1 MSQWHKGRVQWF
13 DKLSGEGVVV
23 GDDGQSYYVH
33 YSTIVSQKE
42 RSPTTKTDV
51 PRRNLNAGN
60 VVKFLV
66 YENLY
71 SKRVLKV
78 SEV

>member
-1 MSQWHKGRVQWF
+1 MSQWHKGNSVRWF

-23 GDDGQSYYVH
+23 GDDGQSYVH